1 MENNNNMHDDEF
13 RVLGTGPHIPVPDPD
28 EDRRRRKLG
37 GWIALAIVALMGVG
51 LIVFWPEPEMQDDVK
66 GVFESR
72 SETESLQPL
81 DTLSMESPCVVKVD
95 TSVSGHLLTLFIPH
109 KAAPRLL
116 VGNLDDRDRQ
126 AVMVFQAADIRADNK
141 EILGEFVLAGE
152 QLAKGV
158 SKKGYCA
165 IVDGTIHV
173 GVGESTPL
181 LDEAISK
188 GGYFFRQ
195 YPLVDNGEPVQ
206 NKPQNLTIRKALCE
220 WNGQILVAV
229 SADRLSLD
237 EFARTL
243 AEFGVNNAIYL
254 VGSHSSFGWYIND
267 NGDKT
272 LFAPDIH
279 RGTYKNENYIV
290 WKTTALK

>member
-1 MENNNNMHDDEF
+1 MENNNNMRDDEF
-13 RVLGTGPHIPVPDPD
+13 RVLGTGSHIPVPEPD

-37 GWIALAIVALMGVG
+37 GWIALAIVALLG
-51 LIVFWPEPEMQDDVK
+51 LGMIVFWPKPEVQDDVE
-66 GVFESR
+66 GMFESR
-72 SETESLQPL
+72 FEAVTVHSL
-81 DTLSMESPCVVKVD
+81 DTLTTESPCVVKVD
-95 TSVSGHLLTLFIPH
+95 TIVSDHLLTLFIPH
-109 KAAPRLL
+109 RATPRLL
-116 VGNLDDRDRQ
+116 VGNLNDRDRR
-126 AVMVFQAADIRADNK
+126 AVMTFQAADIRADNK

-173 GVGESTPL
+173 GVGETTPL

-188 GGYFFRQ
+188 GGFFFRQ
-195 YPLVDNGEPVQ
+195 YPLVDHGEPVQ

-243 AEFGVNNAIYL
+243 AEFGVSNAIYL
-254 VGSHSSFGWYIND
+254 VGSEFAYGWSVDSSGNREEFGSEDLRPDYQKQSYILWD
-267 NGDKT
+267 
-272 LFAPDIH
+272 
-279 RGTYKNENYIV
+279 
-290 WKTTALK
+290 

>member
-1 MENNNNMHDDEF
+1 MENNNNMRDDEF
-13 RVLGTGPHIPVPDPD
+13 RVLGTGSHIPVPQPD
-28 EDRRRRKLG
+28 EDRRRRKLS
-37 GWIALAIVALMGVG
+37 GWIALAIVALLG
-51 LIVFWPEPEMQDDVK
+51 LGMIVFWPKPEVQDDVE
-66 GVFESR
+66 GMFESR
-72 SETESLQPL
+72 FEAVTVHSL
-81 DTLSMESPCVVKVD
+81 DTLTTESPCVVKVD
-95 TSVSGHLLTLFIPH
+95 TIVSDHLLTLFIPH
-109 KAAPRLL
+109 RATPRLL
-116 VGNLDDRDRQ
+116 VGNLNDRDRK
-126 AVMVFQAADIRADNK
+126 AVMTFQAADIRADNK

-206 NKPQNLTIRKALCE
+206 NKPQNQTIRKALCE
-220 WNGQILVAV
+220 RNDQVFVVV
-229 SADRLSLD
+229 SAERLKLD

-243 AEFGVNNAIYL
+243 ADFGVNNAIYL
-254 VGSHSSFGWYIND
+254 VGSEFAYGWSVDRNGNREEFGSEDLRPDYQKQSYILWD
-267 NGDKT
+267 
-272 LFAPDIH
+272 
-279 RGTYKNENYIV
+279 
-290 WKTTALK
+290 

>member
-13 RVLGTGPHIPVPDPD
+13 RVLGTGSHVPVPDSD
-28 EDRRRRKLG
+28 EDRRRRRLG
-37 GWIALAIVALMGVG
+37 GWIALAIVALLG
-51 LIVFWPEPEMQDDVK
+51 LGMIVFWPKSEVQDDVE

-72 SETESLQPL
+72 FETVTINAL
-81 DTLSMESPCVVKVD
+81 DTLTTESPCVVKVD
-95 TSVSGHLLTLFIPH
+95 TSVSGHLLTLFVPH
-109 KAAPRLL
+109 RAAPRLL
-116 VGNLDDRDRQ
+116 VGNLNDKDRN
-126 AVMVFQAADIRADNK
+126 AVMAFQAADIRADNK

-165 IVDGTIHV
+165 IVDGTVHV
-173 GVGESTPL
+173 GVGESTPF

-188 GGYFFRQ
+188 DGFFFRQ
-195 YPLVDNGEPVQ
+195 YPLVDNGEPVL
-206 NKPQNLTIRKALCE
+206 NNPQNQTVRKALCE

-229 SADRLSLD
+229 SADRLTLD

-254 VGSHSSFGWYIND
+254 VGSEFAYGWSVDQAGNREEFGSEDLRPDYQKQSYILWD
-267 NGDKT
+267 
-272 LFAPDIH
+272 
-279 RGTYKNENYIV
+279 
-290 WKTTALK
+290 

>member
-1 MENNNNMHDDEF
+1 MENNNNMRDDEF
-13 RVLGTGPHIPVPDPD
+13 RVLGTGSHIPVPEPD
-28 EDRRRRKLG
+28 EDRRRRKLS
-37 GWIALAIVALMGVG
+37 GWIALAIVALLG
-51 LIVFWPEPEMQDDVK
+51 LGMIVFWPKPEVQDDVK

-72 SETESLQPL
+72 SETELLQPL

-243 AEFGVNNAIYL
+243 AEFGVSNAIYL
-254 VGSHSSFGWYIND
+254 VGSEFAYGWSVDRNGNREEFGSEDLRPDYQKQSYILWD
-267 NGDKT
+267 
-272 LFAPDIH
+272 
-279 RGTYKNENYIV
+279 
-290 WKTTALK
+290 

>member
-37 GWIALAIVALMGVG
+37 GWIALAIVALLGLG
-51 LIVFWPEPEMQDDVK
+51 LIVFWPEPEMQDDVR

-72 SETESLQPL
+72 SESESLQPL
-81 DTLSMESPCVVKVD
+81 DTLSMDSHCVVKVD
-95 TSVSGHLLTLFIPH
+95 TSVSGHLLTLFVPH
-109 KAAPRLL
+109 RAVPRLL

-141 EILGEFVLAGE
+141 EILGEFVLAGR

-165 IVDGTIHV
+165 IIDGTIHV

-206 NKPQNLTIRKALCE
+206 NKPQNQTIRKALCE
-220 WNGQILVAV
+220 RSGQIFVAV
-229 SADRLSLD
+229 SSDRLTLD

-243 AEFGVNNAIYL
+243 ADFGVNNAVYL
-254 VGSHSSFGWYIND
+254 VGSEFAYGWSVDRNGNREEFGSEDLRPDYQKQSYILWD
-267 NGDKT
+267 
-272 LFAPDIH
+272 
-279 RGTYKNENYIV
+279 
-290 WKTTALK
+290 

>member
-13 RVLGTGPHIPVPDPD
+13 RVLGTGSHIPVPDPD
-28 EDRRRRKLG
+28 EDRRRRLG
-37 GWIALAIVALMGVG
+37 GWIALAIVALLG
-51 LIVFWPEPEMQDDVK
+51 LGMIVFWPKPEVRDDVE

-72 SETESLQPL
+72 FEMVSANAL
-81 DTLSMESPCVVKVD
+81 DTLTTESPCAVKVD

-109 KAAPRLL
+109 RATPRLL
-116 VGNLDDRDRQ
+116 VGNLSDKDRR
-126 AVMVFQAADIRADNK
+126 AVMTFQAADIRADNK

-173 GVGESTPL
+173 GVGETTLL
-181 LDEAISK
+181 LDEAVSK

-220 WNGQILVAV
+220 WNGRILVAV
-229 SADRLSLD
+229 SADRLTLD

-254 VGSHSSFGWYIND
+254 VGSEFAYGWSVDPAGNREEFGSEDLRPDYQKQSYILWD
-267 NGDKT
+267 
-272 LFAPDIH
+272 
-279 RGTYKNENYIV
+279 
-290 WKTTALK
+290 